1 LCLSRFEFFSEQF
14 NMRLRRAT
22 ENEKRVVVNH
32 SKLTFSQ
39 GELRSST
46 VGAGYCSTEPVA

>member
-1 LCLSRFEFFSEQF
+1 
-14 NMRLRRAT
+14 MRLRRAT